1 MMTVVTHNV
10 LREGSEPEWDA
21 AMRDRLEAAAQRSGW
36 LGGQVLMPLE
46 KMNER
51 MIVGTWETRA
61 DWEAWHEDEAFQ
73 ETRERLERLEVQ
85 QSETAWHEVLLNV
98 APQEA

>member
-1 MMTVVTHNV
+1 MMTIVSHIKVKEKH
-10 LREGSEPEWDA
+10 EPAWDA
-21 AMRDRLEAAAQRSGW
+21 AMRERIEAAKEQPGFVAVQLCIPAES
-36 LGGQVLMPLE
+36 
-46 KMNER
+46 MNER
-51 MIVGTWETRA
+51 LIIGTWETRA
-61 DWEAWHEDEAFQ
+61 DWEAWHEDQAFQ